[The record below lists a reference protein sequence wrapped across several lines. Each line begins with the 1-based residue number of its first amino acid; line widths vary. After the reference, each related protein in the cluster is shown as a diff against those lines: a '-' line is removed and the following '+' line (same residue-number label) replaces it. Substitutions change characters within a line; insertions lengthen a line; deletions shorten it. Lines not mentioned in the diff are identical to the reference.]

1 MQGIEHKR
9 LMRVGVFIKETF
21 EQTLE
26 EDEGVSQTNI
36 WARVFQVVGTTSA
49 KVLSCSEEQGRHQV
63 CPLELSAQL
72 RVQMLKHEFVSAKEE
87 TSEKLGNLS
96 LPWWFL
102 SP

>member
-9 LMRVGVFIKETF
+9 LMRVGVLIKETF

-49 KVLSCSEEQGRHQV
+49 KVLSCSEELWKLHGMSKRRYGQRGNMGPNPRR
-63 CPLELSAQL
+63 PFRSA
-72 RVQMLKHEFVSAKEE
+72 
-87 TSEKLGNLS
+87 
-96 LPWWFL
+96 
-102 SP
+102 